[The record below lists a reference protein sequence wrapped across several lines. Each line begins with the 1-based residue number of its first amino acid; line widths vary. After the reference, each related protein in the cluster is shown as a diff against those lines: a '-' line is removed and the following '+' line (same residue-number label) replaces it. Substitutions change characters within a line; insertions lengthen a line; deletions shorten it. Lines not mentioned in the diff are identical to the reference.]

1 MTKLEI
7 INSVSRTVNKLGF
20 ALKKHGP
27 DILVV
32 GGTIAT
38 VAGAVLACK
47 ATTKLPEVTEKAK
60 ENVATIKAVAEAG
73 KLADGTPYDD
83 KDYKKDLTITY
94 VRTGVDLAKLYGPSV
109 IIGAAGLGCILKS
122 HNIMRG
128 RNMALAAAYAT
139 VDKSFKEYRGR
150 LVERFG
156 DELDKELKYNIK
168 TKEVEE
174 VVVDEEGNETTVK
187 KTVKTIDNPN
197 PSEFAIFFDEY
208 CEGWTKSPDANKT
221 FLMQQERWANE
232 RLQAKGHLFL
242 NEVYDMLGAQRTQ
255 AGNIVGWKYD
265 PRGIDCGDN
274 FVSFGIFDQCG
285 LEKYDERKRAFVN
298 GHERSILLDFNVDG
312 DIFHDLP

>member
-47 ATTKLPEVTEKAK
+47 ATTKLPKVTEKAK
-60 ENVATIKAVAEAG
+60 ENVATIKAVAAEG
-73 KLADGTPYDD
+73 KLADGTPYND

-109 IIGAAGLGCILKS
+109 LIGAAGLGCILKS
-122 HNIMRG
+122 HGIMRG

-168 TKEVEE
+168 TKEIEE
-174 VVVDEEGNETTVK
+174 VVVDEEGHETTVK
-187 KTVKTIDNPN
+187 KTVKTISNPN

-208 CEGWTKSPDANKT
+208 CEGWTKSADANKT

-232 RLQAKGHLFL
+232 RLQAKGYLFL
-242 NEVYDMLGAQRTQ
+242 NDVYEMLGAQKTQ
-255 AGNIVGWKYD
+255 GGNIVGWRYD
-265 PRGIDCGDN
+265 PKGIECGDN

-285 LEKYDERKRAFVN
+285 LEKYDERKRAFVG
-298 GHERSILLDFNVDG
+298 GHERSVLLDFNVDG
-312 DIFHDLP
+312 DILHYLP